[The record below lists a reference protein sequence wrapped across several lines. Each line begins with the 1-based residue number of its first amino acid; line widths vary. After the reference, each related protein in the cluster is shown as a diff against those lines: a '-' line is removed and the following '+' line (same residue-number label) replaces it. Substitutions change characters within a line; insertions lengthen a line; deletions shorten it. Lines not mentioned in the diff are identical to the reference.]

1 MRRRINSNAAV
12 CPIPPNRIFQSSF
25 MSSRQWYIQYNDSVA
40 GPFTSSQLR
49 RMAERSQI
57 TPDVKVRVG
66 ENGKWRS
73 ASSVKGLVI
82 NDAPT
87 SDSMSSE
94 LSSEEIPVT
103 APNHDSNGSSELSSE
118 SIDAST
124 SSFGEMASVAPPLP
138 GEVPPH
144 GEVPP
149 PVEIPI
155 RGEVPPPFTPGEMPS
170 PPPPIEGSGLGW
182 SLSSSGRTNRKRR
195 SQDAVPALIQTLI
208 GSDEQVLYSAHPA
221 FTVLLI
227 QGGLTLV
234 LYLLFGL
241 IPAGLMIG
249 NEAPGFGSFY
259 LFCSTLVLLCT
270 LAVHFLRWI
279 RSSYVITTERTFVKS
294 GIFSVEVGYVYNA
307 NIQMLKI
314 RTGFIDKILHLNTI
328 ELRTSAGSLSL
339 RWTPLT
345 EVLQFYRK

>member
-1 MRRRINSNAAV
+1 
-12 CPIPPNRIFQSSF
+12 
-25 MSSRQWYIQYNDSVA
+25 MSSRKWYIQYNDSVL

-66 ENGKWRS
+66 ENGDWRL

-82 NDAPT
+82 NGAPT

-94 LSSEEIPVT
+94 LSSEDIPVT
-103 APNHDSNGSSELSSE
+103 ASNHDSNGSSELSSE
-118 SIDAST
+118 TSDIPAPQAPASST

-138 GEVPPH
+138 GEVPAP

-149 PVEIPI
+149 PGEIPI

-170 PPPPIEGSGLGW
+170 PPPPIEGAGLGW
-182 SLSSSGRTNRKRR
+182 SLSSSGRSNRKKR
-195 SQDAVPALIQTLI
+195 SQDPVPDLIQTLI
-208 GSDEQVLYSAHPA
+208 SSDEQILYSAHPA

-234 LYLLFGL
+234 FYLFLGL
-241 IPAGLMIG
+241 IPAGLMIV
-249 NEAPGFGSFY
+249 NDVVGFGFFY
-259 LFCSTLVLLCT
+259 LFCATLFLLCT
-270 LAVHFLRWI
+270 LAVHYLRWI

-294 GIFSVEVGYVYNA
+294 GILSVEVGYVYNA

-328 ELRTSAGSLSL
+328 ELLTSAGSLSL

-345 EVLQFYRK
+345 EVLKFYRK

>member
-1 MRRRINSNAAV
+1 
-12 CPIPPNRIFQSSF
+12 

-66 ENGKWRS
+66 ENGKWRL

-94 LSSEEIPVT
+94 LSSEDISVT
-103 APNHDSNGSSELSSE
+103 ASNHDSNGSSELSSE
-118 SIDAST
+118 TIDNPAPQQAPASSS
-124 SSFGEMASVAPPLP
+124 SSFGEMTSVAPPLP
-138 GEVPPH
+138 GEVPTP

-149 PVEIPI
+149 HGEIPV

-170 PPPPIEGSGLGW
+170 PPPPIEGAGLGW
-182 SLSSSGRTNRKRR
+182 SLSSSGRSGRKKR

-208 GSDEQVLYSAHPA
+208 GSDEQILYAAHPT

-234 LYLLFGL
+234 FYLFFGL
-241 IPAGLMIG
+241 IPAGLMIV
-249 NEAPGFGSFY
+249 NEAPGLGSFY
-259 LFCSTLVLLCT
+259 LFCATLFLLGA

-294 GIFSVEVGYVYNA
+294 GIFSVEVGYVYNS
-307 NIQMLKI
+307 NIHMLKI